1 VTRLILDV
9 SIPGPPATQGSKRYV
24 GNGRVIESDKRL
36 ASWRAEARHIAAQNY
51 VLDEPTKSAVSVAIL
66 WCIARPKSHYGTG
79 ANADVVKES
88 APRLPTTKPDV
99 DKVARA
105 VLDALT
111 SVVYVDDAQVTTLI
125 VAKAY
130 GSPETFVKVM
140 ERTS

>member
-1 VTRLILDV
+1 MSRMILDV

-36 ASWRAEARHIAAQNY
+36 ASWRAETRHIAAQNFI
-51 VLDEPTKSAVSVAIL
+51 LDEPTKNAVTVLIL
-66 WCIARPKSHYGTG
+66 WCITRPKSHYGTG
-79 ANADVVKES
+79 ANAHVVKES
-88 APRLPTTKPDV
+88 APLRPTTKPDV

-111 SVVYVDDAQVTTLI
+111 SVVYVDDAQVVSLRI
-125 VAKAY
+125 AKAY